1 MSIAFEYKLHPE
13 LKLEKGN
20 WGKCIIYNVGGDSNI
35 YFSVSK
41 IPYVIP
47 SSTEPRDLK
56 NLFNTDWF
64 SMSLAGLHRDI
75 PRIGSKE
82 SRITLGGGAYMMIDN
97 NIMFV
102 DNESGDFGKMN
113 RSLLSLILS
122 KKDIALLTLG
132 DKYFYNDSL
141 ELYLQKMK
149 LIPTASE
156 EDVPF
161 NDFDIPFEEDEEA
174 INFDEINPVLKE
186 WDDEDMHDY

>member
-1 MSIAFEYKLHPE
+1 
-13 LKLEKGN
+13 
-20 WGKCIIYNVGGDSNI
+20 
-35 YFSVSK
+35 
-41 IPYVIP
+41 
-47 SSTEPRDLK
+47 
-56 NLFNTDWF
+56 
-64 SMSLAGLHRDI
+64 
-75 PRIGSKE
+75 
-82 SRITLGGGAYMMIDN
+82 
-97 NIMFV
+97 
-102 DNESGDFGKMN
+102 
-113 RSLLSLILS
+113 LILS